1 MGLDSHPLLLAVC
14 LNSHPVS
21 LGPSTLVCWGVGGLC
36 LCHMVVWSLHRT
48 STVEVAA
55 MCLRTILTAGCQ
67 KRGAAE

>member
-21 LGPSTLVCWGVGGLC
+21 LGPSTLV
-36 LCHMVVWSLHRT
+36 WSLHGT

-67 KRGAAE
+67 ERGAAE